1 MSRKKKVIH
10 NYVLPDV
17 KFGDPL
23 IMKFINYIM
32 KQGKK
37 TTSEKI
43 LYTVLDELKSKKQD
57 DPVKVF
63 TKAIENVKPVIETR
77 SRRVG
82 GATYQVPVEVRENRQ
97 VALAFRWILLAAKAR
112 SEKTIVNKLAG
123 EILDAYE
130 NKGNAIKKKED
141 THKMADA
148 NRAFAHYRW

>member
-17 KFGDPL
+17 KYNDTL
-23 IMKFINYIM
+23 IAKFINYIM
-32 KQGKK
+32 KQGRKI
-37 TTSEKI
+37 TAQRI
-43 LYTVLDELKSKKQD
+43 LYTVLDELKSKKKD
-57 DPVKVF
+57 DPVKIF
-63 TKAIENVKPVIETR
+63 TKAIENVKPILETR

-97 VALAFRWILLAAKAR
+97 IALAFRWILLASRAR
-112 SEKTIVNKLAG
+112 AEKTMTSKLLG

-130 NKGNAIKKKED
+130 NKGNAIKKRED
-141 THKMADA
+141 THKMAEA